1 MNKIQNSKIQKRTY
15 MYNNYQCFG
24 LEAIKEVGSLS
35 VEKGILQLMPVDTAN
50 TLIMGEQSG
59 SQRAAVTVTGSDRC

>member
-1 MNKIQNSKIQKRTY
+1 M
-15 MYNNYQCFG
+15 
-24 LEAIKEVGSLS
+24 KEVGSPS